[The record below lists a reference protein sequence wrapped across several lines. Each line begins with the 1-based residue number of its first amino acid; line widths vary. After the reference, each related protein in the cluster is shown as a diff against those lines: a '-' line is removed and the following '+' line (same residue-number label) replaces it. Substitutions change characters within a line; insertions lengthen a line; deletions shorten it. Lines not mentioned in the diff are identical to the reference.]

1 MKKMIS
7 FSQFVFLLACVLVLG
22 TTVRLDAT
30 ELQDICT
37 VGGQTEIQL
46 SGLGL
51 VVGLNG
57 TGDGGKLAPTAKALM
72 AAVQKLQGPVTEL
85 SDLKNAKNVAL
96 VMVQVVVPKS
106 GASEGQK
113 LDCYITSLGAA
124 KSLRG
129 GRLLWTPLQ
138 EMGVKYGK
146 QGPPMVAEAT
156 GPVSIED
163 KDIPTSALV
172 SKGVTL
178 KQSIQNPFVDKDG
191 NFLLLIKPSH
201 ITFQVTSEV
210 ASVINTEKSNYSTAD
225 NSIAKPIS
233 VGVVKIT
240 IPEDRRHDPIGYI
253 SEILEVKINDPH
265 DKAQVI
271 VNTKTGGVVVTG
283 EVEISPIAFSHKTI
297 SVIVGDEG
305 GNRQSG
311 FVSTVPTTK
320 GYEGQTEVPRT
331 VGQLKDL
338 QKALND
344 LQVNGKDL
352 IDILR
357 MIDASGKLHA
367 EFIER

>member
-1 MKKMIS
+1 MKKII
-7 FSQFVFLLACVLVLG
+7 FPCQPVLLVACALILG
-22 TTVRLDAT
+22 TAVRLNAT

-72 AAVQKLQGPVTEL
+72 AAVQKLQGPTTEL
-85 SDLKNAKNVAL
+85 DDLKNAKNVAL

-106 GASEGQK
+106 GASKGQK
-113 LDCYITSLGAA
+113 LDCHITSLGAA

-138 EMGVKYGK
+138 EMGARYGK
-146 QGPPMVAEAT
+146 EGPPMVAEAT

-178 KQSIQNPFVDKDG
+178 RQSIQNPFVDKDG

-201 ITFQVTSEV
+201 ITFQVTTAVLDAVNIDSGYSSTNQLAKAV
-210 ASVINTEKSNYSTAD
+210 SNGVIQ
-225 NSIAKPIS
+225 
-233 VGVVKIT
+233 VT
-240 IPEDRRHDPIGYI
+240 IPESLRDTPIVFI

-283 EVEISPIAFSHKTI
+283 EVEISPIAFSHKSI
-297 SVIVGDEG
+297 SVIVGDED
-305 GNRQSG
+305 GNRQPG

-367 EFIER
+367 EFIEQ